1 RARRKVATERDFLD
15 AVEKVVRQGTKFS
28 STPLYQV
35 IYDIPLL
42 KAESIYKHENGLRVP
57 PAWAILIRSS
67 LSEFAASICLL
78 RLAAALSCVLRDTA
92 LAMVRARPGCVH
104 KLLSAA
110 STSSS
115 SPALRRYYF
124 RRTPEPAPP
133 EVAELLAAYAQHT
146 PRPLTLG
153 TLLSFGQP
161 LTPQSVLTSVSYA
174 QAEIPRRLAT
184 RIRSLEGLPFIV
196 GTNPYIARIL
206 DGFRRSFL
214 TLASYPS
221 VTTLEENAAFVE
233 QLDALV
239 HNHANDIPTIAKGFQ
254 ECIRYMTPEQISN
267 FVDAAIHNRIAV
279 RLIAE
284 QHVALTYGLHNHQQ
298 RQGHVGII
306 DMACSPMEL
315 LRTCGSFLSMDI
327 PMLPSRKCFRH
338 RPRSIASSP
347 FRSYVPVHLEYILT
361 EILKN
366 AFRAS
371 VEHHFKQHGTSY
383 SGAVPPIIV
392 TIVRPPRTPGL
403 ASPPMLTLRIRD
415 QGGGVTPAILGRI
428 FSYSFTTA
436 GRNSAHS
443 DDSGGP
449 YAAQHIGGSA
459 AVGSDA
465 GGAGEANLFGE
476 ITAKGVQAGMGTIA
490 GLGFGLPM
498 SRLYARYFGGSLDLY
513 PLDGWG
519 SDVLLKMRC
528 LDAAEDLEI

>member
-1 RARRKVATERDFLD
+1 MVP
-15 AVEKVVRQGTKFS
+15 VRLH
-28 STPLYQV
+28 TPLSV
-35 IYDIPLL
+35 
-42 KAESIYKHENGLRVP
+42 A
-57 PAWAILIRSS
+57 SS
-67 LSEFAASICLL
+67 FS
-78 RLAAALSCVLRDTA
+78 V
-92 LAMVRARPGCVH
+92 G
-104 KLLSAA
+104 
-110 STSSS
+110 
-115 SPALRRYYF
+115 PALRRHYF

-133 EVAELLAAYAQHT
+133 EVAELLTAYAQHT

-254 ECIRYMTPEQISN
+254 ECVRYMTPEQISN
-267 FVDAAIHNRIAV
+267 FVDAAIRNRIAV

-284 QHVALTYGLHNHQQ
+284 QHVALTYGLRNHHQHL
-298 RQGHVGII
+298 GHIGII

-315 LRTCGSFLSMDI
+315 LQTCGSFVSELCEAT
-327 PMLPSRKCFRH
+327 LGATT
-338 RPRSIASSP
+338 SIVIDGHVDAT
-347 FRSYVPVHLEYILT
+347 FAYVPVHLEYILT

-366 AFRAS
+366 AFRAT
-371 VEHHFKQHGTSY
+371 VEHHLKQHGPSY
-383 SGAVPPIIV
+383 SGNVPPITV
-392 TIVRPPRTPGL
+392 TIVRPCRTPGL

-415 QGGGVTPAILGRI
+415 QGGGVSPAILGRI

-436 GRNSAHS
+436 GRDNAHS

-449 YAAQHIGGSA
+449 YAAQHVGGSA

-465 GGAGEANLFGE
+465 GGPGEANLFGE

-513 PLDGWG
+513 SLDGWG
-519 SDVLLKMRC
+519 SDILLKMRC